1 MFLKDLL
8 NLILGRKPES
18 SQTFDGSKEEEENT
32 GSSWSSNTQTPPV
45 KVWWNEVEESS
56 QVNRSIIQKIESM
69 GYKFTQ
75 EKHGMDI
82 YKVNDQGYISD
93 DIYFTI
99 NWQYELLKTERNATQ
114 IIGKCDSREDC
125 LLEMYFK
132 LKRSHVGIDR
142 KKIKEFFADAKDLN
156 DIESL
161 LRNMYGDE
169 FVSNN
174 IFFNRETLLRKIH
187 GDKYASTNERFN
199 QDMLEDSGFYIDLS
213 NNELWVFLKQGNYF
227 TIEAVDKFEE
237 RHLAMKRLIELIA
250 KKTEFD
256 KLITDLGISMEDQ
269 KYIVLFSN
277 YCFGFVPRIHEIEEN
292 A

>member
-1 MFLKDLL
+1 MFLKDLR

-18 SQTFDGSKEEEENT
+18 SQTFDGSKKEEENT

-56 QVNRSIIQKIESM
+56 QVNHSIIQKIESM

-132 LKRSHVGIDR
+132 LKRSHVQLDYH
-142 KKIKEFFADAKDLN
+142 KIEEYFKDAKDLN

-174 IFFNRETLLRKIH
+174 IFFNRVMRENNGFYVYLSDNRL
-187 GDKYASTNERFN
+187 STN
-199 QDMLEDSGFYIDLS
+199 
-213 NNELWVFLKQGNYF
+213 LKQGKYYF
-227 TIEAVDKFEE
+227 LTYADNFEK
-237 RHLAMKRLIELIA
+237 RHLVMESLIELIA
-250 KKTEFD
+250 QKAEFD

-269 KYIVLFSN
+269 KYLELFSN
-277 YCFGFVPRIHEIEEN
+277 YCFGFGFRIDEIEEN